1 LSLWGA
7 WLSASAAGPPARR
20 RGGCSRVAPPP
31 LFFILPGATP
41 TAPLFPS
48 TTLFRS
54 NRCALALAISA
65 LHCRSGV
72 MSSKIQNERPC
83 VRSEEHTSEL
93 QSRFDLV
100 CRLLLEKKKTRPS
113 TGGPGRSPTSR
124 LRPTSHRSRR
134 ALL

>member
-1 LSLWGA
+1 MIAPSGGLFP
-7 WLSASAAGPPARR
+7 AGNS
-20 RGGCSRVAPPP
+20 GGNGVSGLRFQRKRIAV
-31 LFFILPGATP
+31 PGA
-41 TAPLFPS
+41 
-48 TTLFRS
+48 